1 MRIGL
6 LTDLHY
12 RCAVAGASRIARREC
27 RRVGE
32 ILERALE
39 GLVAAGAGLLVCA
52 GDCVDDETAP
62 GVPEDLA
69 DLRARFLATGL
80 PLVIVPG
87 NHDPPAEDFYAI
99 LPRPPRRQ
107 RIGECQVLTFGDD
120 PFDPQ
125 TQLATRAEDT
135 LRWMRQA
142 LDRSR
147 HPGAPA
153 VPGTPGTPG
162 TPGAP
167 GIPGTPGDAEGGA
180 GEERGGEGLTLL
192 VQHYALYPEHSGP
205 GYRHTY
211 ANDAAI
217 RAVLEEAA
225 GRGASAGPGR
235 LLALS
240 GHNHGGSPPT
250 THRGV
255 SYLTGRALCEH
266 PFPYY
271 LLHTQ
276 GSVVRVEERTVAA
289 EGYS

>member
-12 RCAVAGASRIARREC
+12 RCAVAGTSRIARREC

-142 LDRSR
+142 LDR
-147 HPGAPA
+147 PA
-153 VPGTPGTPG
+153 T
-162 TPGAP
+162 
-167 GIPGTPGDAEGGA
+167 GGP
-180 GEERGGEGLTLL
+180 TLL

-240 GHNHGGSPPT
+240 GHNHRGSPLT

-276 GSVVRVEERTVAA
+276 GSVVRVEERTVAG

>member
-1 MRIGL
+1 MRIGF

-12 RCAVAGASRIARREC
+12 RCAVAGTSRIARREC

-32 ILERALE
+32 VLERALE
-39 GLVAAGAGLLVCA
+39 ALVGAGAELLICA
-52 GDCVDDETAP
+52 GDCVDDESAP

-87 NHDPPAEDFYAI
+87 NHDPRPDDFYTL

-107 RIGECQVLTFGDD
+107 RIGGCEVLAFGDD

-125 TQLATRAEDT
+125 TQLATRPEEA
-135 LRWMRQA
+135 LRWMRET
-142 LDRSR
+142 L
-147 HPGAPA
+147 GGPA
-153 VPGTPGTPG
+153 
-162 TPGAP
+162 A
-167 GIPGTPGDAEGGA
+167 GGP
-180 GEERGGEGLTLL
+180 TLL
-192 VQHYALYPEHSGP
+192 VQHYALFPEHSGP

-217 RAVLEEAA
+217 RAVLEEAS
-225 GRGASAGPGR
+225 GADAGPGR
-235 LLALS
+235 LLAIS
-240 GHNHGGSPPT
+240 GHNHRGSPLT
-250 THRGV
+250 VHRGV

-271 LLHTQ
+271 LLHTEGPQ
-276 GSVVRVEERTVAA
+276 VRVEERSVATA
-289 EGYS
+289 GQA